1 MKASE
6 IKSVMEEQA
15 KMRKERLGMRR
26 DALGDVV
33 CEDGFATIVTG
44 VRRSGKSTLLNQWAE
59 GRREK
64 VATVHFDDLRLSAFT
79 TSDFQVL
86 DSVVREMRANTLILD
101 EVQDI
106 PEWERFVTGCL
117 DMGRRVL
124 VTGSNAKMLSREF
137 GTKLTGRH
145 LNTELYPF
153 SYSEFLR
160 FAKAKPSPTTLKEYL
175 SVGGFPAYV
184 RTRRREVLEELFND
198 IIFRDIV
205 VRYNLRDHVPIRSL
219 AAYLLGHVGCRV
231 SPSRLKDSV
240 HVSSASTILEYF
252 GYLEETYL
260 LRRLPRFADSPKA
273 SMSYPKK
280 VYACDT
286 GLVSALSPQDGS
298 DLGHKLE
305 NLVFLKLLEEEGA
318 LSYFADDQDSTECDF
333 ILERRD
339 GSRVAVQ
346 VSWKLT
352 PENEEREFM
361 GAKHAMDRFGLKE
374 SILVT
379 CEQSDLVN
387 MDGRCVKVVPA
398 HEYLTAK

>member
-1 MKASE
+1 
-6 IKSVMEEQA
+6 
-15 KMRKERLGMRR
+15 MRKKRLGMKR
-26 DALGDVV
+26 DALGKVA

-59 GRREK
+59 RCREK

-79 TSDFQVL
+79 TSDFAVL
-86 DSVVREMRANTLILD
+86 DSVVREMGAKTLILD

-106 PEWERFVTGCL
+106 PEWERFVAGCL

-160 FAKAKPSPTTLKEYL
+160 FCKTKPTPATLKEYL

-184 RTRRREVLEELFND
+184 RTRRREVLEELLND
-198 IIFRDIV
+198 IIYRDIV
-205 VRYNLRDHVPIRSL
+205 VRYHLRDHVPIRAL
-219 AAYLLGHVGCRV
+219 AAYLLGHVGSRV

-240 HVSSASTILEYF
+240 HVSSASTMLEYF

-286 GLVSALSPQDGS
+286 GLVSALSPQDGTN
-298 DLGHKLE
+298 LGHKLE
-305 NLVFLKLLEEEGA
+305 NLVFLKLLEEEGT
-318 LSYFADDQDSTECDF
+318 LSYFADDDGTECDF
-333 ILERRD
+333 LLERRD
-339 GSRVAVQ
+339 GSRLAVQ
-346 VSWKLT
+346 VAWELVDG
-352 PENEEREFM
+352 NEFREFS
-361 GAKHAMDRFGLKE
+361 GAVHAMERFGLKE
-374 SILVT
+374 SVLVT
-379 CEQSDLVN
+379 LAQRDVVN
-387 MDGRCVKVVPA
+387 VDGRIINVVPA
-398 HEYLTAK
+398 HEYLIAK